1 MSQFIVKPVLKS
13 LFTNPPAFSAWK
25 NSLLYKLFPNN
36 TLVKHTPV
44 SLVIYTTKRCN
55 FKCEFCFTYDDLNKP
70 DWKSFELT
78 NESFKKILDTK
89 FGRQSLRIGFL
100 GGEPFLNPYLFD
112 FLEESHRYGKIT
124 TVVSN
129 ASLINE
135 NVRHSLLKV
144 SPTMLGLSWYDN
156 NQEQVLFLSRWLAEN
171 RKYFWVQTVIASD
184 QINTM
189 HEKLQL
195 AHQNNIKN
203 LIFSNYNPTYSGNID
218 KVIFENNADFIKLS
232 KDLISLARSLKINL
246 TLPQAIQK
254 NPVKRN
260 CQMPFSYV
268 HLDSKGV
275 LGACCFRSPNAKY
288 GNIHDEDVWNLPAH
302 QELRNTFLN
311 FEKEPLKECR
321 YCENFSRDL
330 YGF

>member
-1 MSQFIVKPVLKS
+1 MSQFIIKPVIKS
-13 LFTNPPAFSAWK
+13 LLANPPPFGVWK
-25 NSLLYKLFPNN
+25 NALFYKVFPNSPS
-36 TLVKHTPV
+36 VKHTPI

-78 NESFKKILDTK
+78 QESFKKILDTK
-89 FGRQSLRIGFL
+89 FGQQSLRIGFL

-112 FLEESHRYGKIT
+112 FLSESHRRGKIT

-129 ASLINE
+129 ASLIDEDARRN
-135 NVRHSLLKV
+135 LLKV

-156 NQEQVLFLSRWLAEN
+156 NQEQVLFLSQWLFEYK
-171 RKYFWVQTVIASD
+171 KYFWVQTVISSD
-184 QINTM
+184 QINSM
-189 HEKLQL
+189 HEKLSL
-195 AHQNNIKN
+195 AHKNNVKN
-203 LIFSNYNPTYSGNID
+203 LIFSNYNPTYSGQVE
-218 KVIFENNADFIKLS
+218 KVIFEDNPDFIKIS
-232 KDLISLARSLKINL
+232 KDLLKLAKSLKINL

-254 NPVKRN
+254 KPIKRN

-275 LGACCFRSPNAKY
+275 LGACCFRSPNQKY
-288 GNIHDEDVWNLPAH
+288 GNIHETNAWNLSTH
-302 QELRNTFLN
+302 QELRNTFIN
-311 FEKEPLKECR
+311 SKKEPLKECR